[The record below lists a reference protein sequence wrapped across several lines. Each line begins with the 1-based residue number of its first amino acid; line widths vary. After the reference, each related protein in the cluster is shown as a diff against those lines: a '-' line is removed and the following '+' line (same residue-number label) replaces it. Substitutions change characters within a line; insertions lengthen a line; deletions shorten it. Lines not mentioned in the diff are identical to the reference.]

1 MTDPKKNR
9 SSGPGRPPGRKFPDN
24 IRVRLTEDLRTRLVL
39 CTSQNG
45 TSLSEIVRQALE
57 LKLALHLQ
65 R

>member
-1 MTDPKKNR
+1 MAEKR
-9 SSGPGRPPGRKFPDN
+9 SGPGRPPGRDFPCD

-45 TSLSEIVRQALE
+45 TSLSETVRQALE